1 MSGEWLSRRQAADIL
16 GVEPGTVG
24 AWEANGLLR
33 EMRIALRESP
43 QGHPE
48 YRAKDVRRA
57 RGEMTTDVRVWLD
70 GERVPAMEEALRAR
84 LSSQPDGE
92 TAATDAAEPHGE

>member
-24 AWEANGLLR
+24 AWEANGLLQ

-48 YRAKDVRRA
+48 YRATDVRRV
-57 RGEMTTDVRVWLD
+57 RGEMTTEVRVWLD
-70 GERVPAMEEALRAR
+70 GERAPAMEEALRAR
-84 LSSQPDGE
+84 LSPQPDGE
-92 TAATDAAEPHGE
+92 TAATDAAEPRGE